1 MLEFFGIGLMV
12 FLIFIFL
19 SGLTA
24 LFSYVIA
31 KFLFW
36 LDDKIDG

>member
-1 MLEFFGIGLMV
+1 MLEFFDIGLMV
-12 FLIFIFL
+12 FLIFIIL

-24 LFSYVIA
+24 LFGYGIA
-31 KFLFW
+31 KFILW